1 MNFIEIQEKWAT
13 FSFGK
18 KAVIII
24 CGIIIA
30 MVLYTF
36 SKSFLSYSLMG
47 VGQGGSMS
55 VPPIYN
61 KGGMVGYSADSYR
74 ESSYY
79 TPPSAYP
86 APAVTDKVDAE
97 KYELSSYNAT
107 IKTRHLDDNCASVQ
121 ALKKDSSVIFL
132 SVNSAK
138 TYCTFSFKVEKAGLQ
153 KVLDILKGMDPDSL
167 NENVETIAATLAT
180 YDRRK
185 EILETQ
191 LTVVDATLKNA
202 IASYE
207 ELSSLAVKSRDANSL
222 ATAINNK
229 IDIIDRLS
237 TKKLSIEE
245 QLRSMSLSSS
255 DSKAETGFVHF
266 NVSVTK
272 DTYIDGEAIATSWK
286 YATQTLLNKINTL
299 LQELSL
305 GFISVMLTLLKYVLY
320 LLVFVA
326 LLKYVKRAVIWIWTD
341 STKEK

>member
-1 MNFIEIQEKWAT
+1 MVYFLYMNFIEIQEKWAT

-18 KAVIII
+18 KVVLGITVIFLVMVVYTMYRTFLGSVL
-24 CGIIIA
+24 GI
-30 MVLYTF
+30 
-36 SKSFLSYSLMG
+36 
-47 VGQGGSMS
+47 GQGGSVNSMS

-79 TPPSAYP
+79 TPQ
-86 APAVTDKVDAE
+86 APAVTNKAEAE

-107 IKTRHLDDNCASVQ
+107 IKTRHFEEDCASVQ

-255 DSKAETGFVHF
+255 DSKAETGFAHF
-266 NVSVTK
+266 SVSVTK

-286 YATQTLLNKINTL
+286 YATQTLLNKINIL

-305 GFISVMLTLLKYVLY
+305 GFISVMLTLLKYMLY

-326 LLKYVKRAVIWIWTD
+326 LLKYVKRAVIWIWNR
-341 STKEK
+341 